1 MAEIK
6 KLPTG
11 KWFARV
17 EWREGNQRHSKSSRK
32 FRTKRE
38 ATIWSTK
45 LEAELNKGIKV
56 DKEAVFADLYNRWV
70 ERYKEPVVS
79 EVTLN
84 RYKIIGRE
92 LRDYFGQRVIK
103 SISINDYQDFINH
116 YGAGH
121 APESVHKLN
130 AIVRACVR
138 FAIYD
143 DYLLKD
149 FTQNVTLTANKDRV
163 VKVDYLNM
171 AEIKKLVGA
180 IKSSLPGKGRFT
192 SKYMILLA
200 IYTGMRLSEIQ
211 ALTWNDINM
220 VHSTISITKSW
231 DATNHTFKPT
241 KNKSSQ
247 RVIKVNSSILKIIMQ
262 LRHGTTSNLIFVN
275 QYGTIP
281 TSNAVNKTLR
291 KLLDELGIHRQGFHF
306 HSLRHSHVALL
317 LAHSISI
324 YAISKRLGH
333 ATTATTSKT
342 YAYLIDEYKQTT
354 DERIVQVLN
363 TL

>member
-1 MAEIK
+1 MAEIY
-6 KLPTG
+6 KLPNG

-17 EWREGNQRHSKSSRK
+17 EWREGKVRHSKSHRT

-38 ATIWSTK
+38 ATIWHTK
-45 LEAELNKGIKV
+45 LKNELNKGIKV
-56 DKEAVFADLYNRWV
+56 DKEAVFADFYDKWV
-70 ERYKEPVVS
+70 ERYKAPVVS
-79 EVTLN
+79 DITLK
-84 RYKIIGRE
+84 RYQIISKE
-92 LRDYFGQRVIK
+92 LYIYFGQRKIK
-103 SISINDYQDFINH
+103 TISIDDYQDFINH
-116 YGAGH
+116 YGANH

-149 FTQNVTLTANKDRV
+149 FTQNVTLTANKARV
-163 VKVDYLNM
+163 VKVEYLNLK
-171 AEIKKLVGA
+171 EIHELVTA

-200 IYTGMRLSEIQ
+200 IYSGMRLSEIQ
-211 ALTWNDINM
+211 ALTWNDIDNKKA
-220 VHSTISITKSW
+220 TISITKSW
-231 DATNHTFKPT
+231 DANNHTFKPT
-241 KNKSSQ
+241 KNQSSR
-247 RVIKVNSSILKIIMQ
+247 RVIPINRSILDIVLQ
-262 LRHGTTSNLIFVN
+262 LRKGSTSNLVFLN

-291 KLLDELGIHRQGFHF
+291 SLLDELNIHRRNFHF
-306 HSLRHSHVALL
+306 HSLRHSHVAIL
-317 LAHSISI
+317 LAHNISI

-333 ATTATTSKT
+333 ASTATTSKT
-342 YAYLIDEYKQTT
+342 YAYLIDEYRQTT
-354 DERIVQVLN
+354 DQRIIKALN